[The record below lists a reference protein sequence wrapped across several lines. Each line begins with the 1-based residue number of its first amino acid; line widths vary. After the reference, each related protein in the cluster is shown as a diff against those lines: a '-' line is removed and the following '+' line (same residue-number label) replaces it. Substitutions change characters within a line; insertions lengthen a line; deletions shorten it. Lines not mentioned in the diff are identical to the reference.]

1 MAEESIKAKLKIVK
15 KFEWRDWFVFF
26 ILGALIVV
34 FALLSDKFF
43 QVENFASIGRQTAM
57 ISLIAFGMTFV
68 ITSGNIDLSVG
79 SLVGLVGVITA
90 MSLRVG
96 LGVIGASMIGL
107 STGTVIGLLNG
118 ILTAKMRIPAFLVTL
133 GTMQMARGLA
143 LTVTNTKAVIV
154 INNSFTRI
162 WGAGTLLGFPASII
176 WTLLFF
182 GICIWLYHYTY
193 FGNYVKAVGGN
204 KTAATYS
211 GIKVDRITILSFV
224 ISGFLAAVAGLLMAA
239 RLKSGRPEVGGGM
252 ELDAIAAVIL
262 GGTALYGGRG
272 KILNTLV
279 GSLIMGVIVN
289 GLIILGVQSNIQ
301 QIIKGAIIIAAVSL
315 NKKQ

>member
-1 MAEESIKAKLKIVK
+1 MTEKTK
-15 KFEWRDWFVFF
+15 KFEWRNWFVFF
-26 ILGALIVV
+26 ILGALFIV
-34 FALLSDKFF
+34 FALLSEKFF
-43 QVENFASIGRQTAM
+43 QLENFASIGRQTAM
-57 ISLIAFGMTFV
+57 TSLIAFGATFV
-68 ITSGNIDLSVG
+68 ITTGNIDLSVG
-79 SLVGLVGVITA
+79 SIVGLVGVTA
-90 MSLRVG
+90 AMALRAGFGLVGASIVG
-96 LGVIGASMIGL
+96 LLTGTLIGL
-107 STGTVIGLLNG
+107 ING
-118 ILTAKMRIPAFLVTL
+118 ILTAKVGIPAFLVTL
-133 GTMQMARGLA
+133 GTMQMARGVA
-143 LTVTNTKAVIV
+143 LTVTNTKAVII
-154 INNSFTRI
+154 INPSFTKA
-162 WGAGTLLGFPASII
+162 WGAGTFLGFPTSIL

-204 KTAATYS
+204 KIAATYS
-211 GIKVDRITILSFV
+211 GIKVDRITILVFV
-224 ISGFLAAVAGLLMAA
+224 IAGFLAAVAGLLMAA

-252 ELDAIAAVIL
+252 ELDAVAAVIL

-272 KILNTLV
+272 KMLNTLI